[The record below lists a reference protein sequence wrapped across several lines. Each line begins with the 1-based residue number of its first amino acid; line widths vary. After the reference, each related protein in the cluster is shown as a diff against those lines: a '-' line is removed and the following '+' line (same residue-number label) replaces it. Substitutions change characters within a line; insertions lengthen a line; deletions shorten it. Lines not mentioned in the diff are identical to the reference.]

1 MEKGLKIEGGDKLGK
16 TIIFAKNSLHA
27 QAIVE
32 RFNKLFPEYGGDFIK
47 RIDYSI
53 KYSDSLIDEFSTS
66 DKMPQIAV
74 SVDML
79 DTGIDIPEILN
90 LVFFKKV
97 KSYAKF
103 WQMIGR
109 GTRLCPNLLGE
120 GMDKER
126 FLIFDFCNNFEY
138 FRVNKNGAE
147 NGITESLNEKIYN
160 TKAQIVRE
168 LQAPV
173 YSSDEV
179 YADYRKSLVDDL
191 KEDVIGLNGDSFMVK
206 RHLRYV
212 EFFRASSSWDNLETI
227 EISDIREHIAPL
239 IRPKKED
246 ELARRFDYLVYSI
259 DLGLLQSK
267 KHTKSGEY
275 SGSDGRKA
283 VCKILNPTGGKEKGD
298 YRKGSDK

>member
-1 MEKGLKIEGGDKLGK
+1 
-16 TIIFAKNSLHA
+16 
-27 QAIVE
+27 
-32 RFNKLFPEYGGDFIK
+32 
-47 RIDYSI
+47 
-53 KYSDSLIDEFSTS
+53 
-66 DKMPQIAV
+66 
-74 SVDML
+74 ML

-191 KEDVIGLNGDSFMVK
+191 KEDVI
-206 RHLRYV
+206 RHC
-212 EFFRASSSWDNLETI
+212 N
-227 EISDIREHIAPL
+227 
-239 IRPKKED
+239 
-246 ELARRFDYLVYSI
+246 ELAVKYGYDKLEFLCGDIDVFLGAESVKIVVIVLVCIFYRVHI
-259 DLGLLQSK
+259 VC
-267 KHTKSGEY
+267 GELTVN
-275 SGSDGRKA
+275 A
-283 VCKILNPTGGKEKGD
+283 CI
-298 YRKGSDK
+298 